1 MAVSIASAADRAH
14 LITYLSTPVAATPA
28 APAAPTVATTA
39 KVTGPTQSD
48 LDAASPQRLAL
59 RLA

>member
-14 LITYLSTPVAATPA
+14 LITYLSTPVAAT
-28 APAAPTVATTA
+28 PAAPTVATTA